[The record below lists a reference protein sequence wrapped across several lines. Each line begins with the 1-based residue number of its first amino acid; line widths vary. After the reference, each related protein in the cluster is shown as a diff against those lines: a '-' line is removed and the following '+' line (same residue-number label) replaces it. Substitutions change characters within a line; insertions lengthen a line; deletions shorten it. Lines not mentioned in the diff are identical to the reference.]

1 MSDLKI
7 KKVTVAAKKTAL
19 KSGRTL
25 RTAGSREKEDTS
37 QNPTDPQR
45 YAIRQISTRSKKV
58 AERGILAATFSA
70 KTAIKRKMNAE
81 TPTSQ
86 NPLSRVSGFA
96 EDMVQPGKRTVAF
109 KTDVVIRQENMAPG
123 TGAAPVQSAGNRRKR
138 KTHRRKNQWEAV
150 RQKQRRAQLLS
161 LTSGGIL
168 LLMLVVILILSIAA
182 GAYGTDISDESLA
195 GEGSTAMVMIASSQL
210 GKEGGEEYWKWYGFS
225 SRVDWCAIF
234 VSWCADQAGLL
245 EDGSMPKFAV
255 CDDGIA
261 WFLERQRW
269 ITGAD
274 RNFMPPAGVIIFFD
288 WDQDGRSDHVG
299 IVEKCEGRFVYTIE
313 GNSRDVCRRRCY
325 PLGSGTIAGYGIME
339 YREESL
345 Q

>member
-19 KSGRTL
+19 KRGRTL
-25 RTAGSREKEDTS
+25 RTAGSREKEEIS
-37 QNPTDPQR
+37 QNPPDPQR

-58 AERGILAATFSA
+58 AERGILAVTFSA

-86 NPLSRVSGFA
+86 NPLSQVSGFA
-96 EDMVQPGKRTVAF
+96 EDRVHLGKGAAAF
-109 KTDVVIRQENMAPG
+109 KTDVTIRQENIAARDK
-123 TGAAPVQSAGNRRKR
+123 AAPVQYAVSARKR
-138 KTHRRKNQWEAV
+138 KTYRRKKQWEAV
-150 RQKQRRAQLLS
+150 RQKQRKAQFFS

-168 LLMLVVILILSIAA
+168 LLVLVIILILSIAA
-182 GAYGTDISDESLA
+182 GAYGTDISDERLA
-195 GEGSTAMVMIASSQL
+195 GEGSTAIVMIASSQL
-210 GKEGGEEYWKWYGFS
+210 GKEGGEEYWRWYGFS
-225 SRVDWCAIF
+225 SHVDWCAIF

-245 EDGSMPKFAV
+245 EDGSMPKFAL

-261 WFLERQRW
+261 WFMERQHW

-274 RNFMPPAGVIIFFD
+274 REFLPLAGAIIFFD
-288 WDQDGRSDHVG
+288 WDQNGTSDHVG

-339 YREESL
+339 YREEAL

>member
-1 MSDLKI
+1 MADLKI

-25 RTAGSREKEDTS
+25 RTAGSREKEETS
-37 QNPTDPQR
+37 QNPPDPQR
-45 YAIRQISTRSKKV
+45 YALRQISTRSKKV
-58 AERGILAATFSA
+58 AERGILSVTFSA
-70 KTAIKRKMNAE
+70 RSAIRRKMNAE
-81 TPTSQ
+81 TPTLQ

-96 EDMVQPGKRTVAF
+96 ENRMESK
-109 KTDVVIRQENMAPG
+109 NMAAG
-123 TGAAPVQSAGNRRKR
+123 TGAAPVQSAGNRRKG
-138 KTHRRKNQWEAV
+138 KTYRRKNQWQAV

-182 GAYGTDISDESLA
+182 GAYGTDVSDESLA

-225 SRVDWCAIF
+225 SHVDWCAIF

-245 EDGSMPKFAV
+245 EDGSMPKFAL

-261 WFLERQRW
+261 WFVERQRW
-269 ITGAD
+269 ISGAD
-274 RNFMPPAGVIIFFD
+274 RQFMPPAGAIIFFD
-288 WDQDGRSDHVG
+288 WDQNGTSDHVG
-299 IVEKCEGRFVYTIE
+299 IVEKCEGRFIYTIE

-339 YREESL
+339 YREEAL

>member
-7 KKVTVAAKKTAL
+7 KKVTVAAKKIAL
-19 KSGRTL
+19 KSRRAL
-25 RTAGSREKEDTS
+25 RTAGCREKEETS
-37 QNPTDPQR
+37 QNPPDPQR
-45 YAIRQISTRSKKV
+45 YAIRQTSTRSKKV
-58 AERGILAATFSA
+58 AERGILSVTFSA
-70 KTAIKRKMNAE
+70 KTAKKWKMNAE
-81 TPTSQ
+81 TSTSQ

-96 EDMVQPGKRTVAF
+96 EDRMESK
-109 KTDVVIRQENMAPG
+109 NMTAG
-123 TGAAPVQSAGNRRKR
+123 TGAAPVQSAVSTRKR
-138 KTHRRKNQWEAV
+138 KTYRRKNQWEAV

-168 LLMLVVILILSIAA
+168 LLVLVVILILSISA
-182 GAYGTDISDESLA
+182 GAYGTDISDERLA
-195 GEGSTAMVMIASSQL
+195 GEGSTAIVMIASSQI
-210 GKEGGEEYWKWYGFS
+210 GKEGGEEYWRWYGFS
-225 SRVDWCAIF
+225 SHVDWCAIF

-245 EDGSMPKFAV
+245 EDGSMPKFAL

-261 WFLERQRW
+261 WFMEQRCW

-274 RNFMPPAGVIIFFD
+274 RQFMPPAGAIIFFD
-288 WDQDGRSDHVG
+288 WDQNGISDHVG

-339 YREESL
+339 YREEAL

>member
-37 QNPTDPQR
+37 QNPPDPQR
-45 YAIRQISTRSKKV
+45 YALRQISTRSKKV
-58 AERGILAATFSA
+58 AERGILAVTFSA
-70 KTAIKRKMNAE
+70 KTAIKRKMNAK

-96 EDMVQPGKRTVAF
+96 EDRMESK
-109 KTDVVIRQENMAPG
+109 NMAAG
-123 TGAAPVQSAGNRRKR
+123 IGAAPVQSAVSARKR

-168 LLMLVVILILSIAA
+168 LLVLVVILILSIAA

-195 GEGSTAMVMIASSQL
+195 GEGSTAIVMIASSQI
-210 GKEGGEEYWKWYGFS
+210 GKEGGEEYWRWYGFTS
-225 SRVDWCAIF
+225 HVDWCAIF

-261 WFLERQRW
+261 WFMERRRW

-274 RNFMPPAGVIIFFD
+274 REFIPPAGTIIFFD
-288 WDQDGRSDHVG
+288 WDQNGMSDHVG

>member
-25 RTAGSREKEDTS
+25 RTAGSREKEEIS
-37 QNPTDPQR
+37 QNPPDPQR

-81 TPTSQ
+81 TLTSQ
-86 NPLSRVSGFA
+86 NPPSRVSGFA
-96 EDMVQPGKRTVAF
+96 EDRMESK
-109 KTDVVIRQENMAPG
+109 NMAVG
-123 TGAAPVQSAGNRRKR
+123 TKAVPVQSVGNRRKR
-138 KTHRRKNQWEAV
+138 KTYRRKNQWEAV

-168 LLMLVVILILSIAA
+168 LLVLVVILILSIAA
-182 GAYGTDISDESLA
+182 GAYGTDIDDGGLA

-210 GKEGGEEYWKWYGFS
+210 GKEGGEEYWQWYGFS
-225 SRVDWCAIF
+225 SHVDWCAIF

-245 EDGSMPKFAV
+245 EERSMPKFAV

-261 WFLERQRW
+261 WFMERQRW

-274 RNFMPPAGVIIFFD
+274 RQFLPPAGAIIFFD
-288 WDQDGRSDHVG
+288 WDQNGISDHVG
-299 IVEKCEGRFVYTIE
+299 IVEKCEARFVYTIE

-339 YREESL
+339 YREEAL